1 MGKKVDV
8 SLVPANTA
16 GVSEATLGDV
26 ITSIFDPD
34 LAVTGIE
41 KYLQL
46 AGCAAAGATV
56 MNKRHTGSFLNFGS
70 GS

>member
-8 SLVPANTA
+8 SLIPENAA
-16 GVSEATLGDV
+16 GVTEATLGDV
-26 ITSIFDPD
+26 FTSLFDPD
-34 LAVTGIE
+34 VAVTGIE

-46 AGCAAAGATV
+46 AGVAAVGATV

>member
-8 SLVPANTA
+8 SLIPDKTA
-16 GVSEATLGDV
+16 GVSDASLGDV
-26 ITSIFDPD
+26 ITSLIDPD
-34 LAVTGIE
+34 VALTGVE

-46 AGCAAAGATV
+46 AGTAAAGAIV